1 VAGET
6 AGAHETIARV
16 DSTKLRDFIARCYVA
31 LGLGQQDAQE
41 SADILVAA
49 DLLGKDTHG
58 VQLLAAQ
65 YVDNL
70 RNGRV
75 NPRPE
80 VSVVRETATTALLD
94 GDNGVGSI
102 VGRNG
107 MNLAIQK
114 AKESAVG
121 LVTVR
126 NSRHFAAAGIYAM
139 MALEHDMIG
148 LAMTNASPQ
157 VVPTYGQEERFGT
170 NPIAVAVPAGREEC
184 WVLDMAT
191 SVVATNKLTVAARKG
206 ESIPEGWITDRQGNP
221 LTDPSTPRTER
232 LVVPLG
238 STPGASS
245 YKGYGLAVWVDIMC
259 GVLSGNG
266 FGQRLPDGKVGHFF
280 GAIKIDAFIPVD
292 DFRTMMDQLLGDL
305 NATPTM
311 PGADRVLYAGQRER
325 ETEADRRANGIP
337 IHPALAAELREKAA
351 ELGVDYDL

>member
-1 VAGET
+1 MP
-6 AGAHETIARV
+6 
-16 DSTKLRDFIARCYVA
+16 
-31 LGLGQQDAQE
+31 
-41 SADILVAA
+41 
-49 DLLGKDTHG
+49 
-58 VQLLAAQ
+58 AQ
-65 YVDNL
+65 YFEAL
-70 RNGRV
+70 RSGRF

-80 VSVVRETATTALLD
+80 ISVVRETPTTALVD
-94 GDNGVGSI
+94 GDNGVGAI
-102 VGRNG
+102 VSRYA

-114 AKESAVG
+114 AKEHAVG

-139 MALEHDMIG
+139 MALEHNLIG

-170 NPIAVAVPAGREEC
+170 NPIAVAVPAGREQC

-206 ESIPEGWITDRQGNP
+206 ESIPEGWITDREGNP
-221 LTDPSTPRTER
+221 VTDPKTPRSQR

-266 FGQRLPDGKVGHFF
+266 FGLRLPEGRVGHFF
-280 GAIKIDAFIPVD
+280 GAIDIEAFVPLEQ
-292 DFRTMMDQLLGDL
+292 FKSMMDQLLDDL
-305 NATPTM
+305 NNTPTI
-311 PGADRVLYAGQRER
+311 PGADRVLYAGERER
-325 ETEADRRANGIP
+325 DTEADRRANGIP
-337 IHPALAAELREKAA
+337 LHPALAADLQAMAA
-351 ELGVDYDL
+351 ELGVEYDL